1 MTLPIVLAEVL
12 GIMLTVTGLSLLAS
26 SKRAVALIN
35 EVIGSPALL
44 WIYGFMAMVLGI
56 VILTFNNSWTSGNLQ
71 LLVTIIG
78 WLALL
83 KGMFILILP
92 DAAIRLYRK
101 CNKSGLIIL
110 AGFVALI
117 VGLLL
122 MYKGL

>member
-1 MTLPIVLAEVL
+1 MVLPIVLAEIL

-26 SKRAVALIN
+26 SKRAVTLIN
-35 EVIGSPALL
+35 EVIGSSGLL
-44 WIYGFMAMVLGI
+44 WVFGFIAMVLGI

-71 LLVTIIG
+71 LLITVIG

-83 KGMFILILP
+83 KGLFVLILP

-101 CNKSGLIIL
+101 CNKGGLIIL

-117 VGLLL
+117 IGLLL